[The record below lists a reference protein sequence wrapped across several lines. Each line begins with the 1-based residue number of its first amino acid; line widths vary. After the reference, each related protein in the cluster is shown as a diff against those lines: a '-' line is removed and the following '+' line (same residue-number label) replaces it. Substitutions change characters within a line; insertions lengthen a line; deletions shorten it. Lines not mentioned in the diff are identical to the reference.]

1 MLSPSLATLAIS
13 IRRRLPVVK
22 FSVTVT
28 IMASRA
34 VDKGPTAARVA
45 ENVRELR
52 ETNHLSLTELA
63 ERMDAVG
70 RPMMASGLHKIE
82 KGERRVDV
90 DDLVAL
96 ALTLDVAPNRL
107 LLPAEADRTAVALTA
122 TVRAGAEQAWRWACG
137 EAALPLPF
145 EPDTETRLAAQ
156 IGYRNYSFPFRNAPH
171 VPRDELT
178 IEETEEHAEVLE
190 PVFQAARTALD
201 AGMTEP
207 TLVNQVRMAAM
218 TRRYAEWRKRRT
230 HGEH

>member
-1 MLSPSLATLAIS
+1 
-13 IRRRLPVVK
+13 
-22 FSVTVT
+22 
-28 IMASRA
+28 MASRA

-82 KGERRVDV
+82 KGERRVDGAA
-90 DDLVAL
+90 DKML

-137 EAALPLPF
+137 EAALPTLPF
-145 EPDTETRLAAQ
+145 EPDPEMRLA
-156 IGYRNYSFPFRNAPH
+156 GPFGHWKYSFPSRNAPH
-171 VPRDELT
+171 IRRDELT

-207 TLVNQVRMAAM
+207 TLLNQVRMAAM